1 MQKIYN
7 NTGIY
12 LRNNIKRHCTILK
25 DIIPNINVFS
35 KHNIPYIDR
44 IEIQIYNPNTVSK
57 YSIYRNN
64 IFTSTIWFKKNGLV
78 IYKEF
83 DDTNFE
89 KMMNKINIFISDE
102 IKI

>member
-1 MQKIYN
+1 MLKIYN
-7 NTGIY
+7 NTRSL
-12 LRNNIKRHCTILK
+12 LRNNIKRHCTVLK
-25 DIIPNINVFS
+25 DIIPDINVFS

-89 KMMNKINIFISDE
+89 KMVNKINMFINDE